1 MAESPPELNARN
13 QKEPSKLRLCF
24 IADPRSIH
32 TVRWIRFF
40 AERGH
45 RVALVSADIPGDD
58 LRIDVHCPLSP
69 SSPIRGTRIP
79 RNVFELRTFLRK
91 FRPHVLHAH
100 YINEAGWL
108 GALSRFHPF
117 VLTAWGS
124 DVYIAP
130 GVSVLARVL
139 TPWTVRKAD
148 YVTADSHDQI
158 ESLRR
163 MGASA
168 HRTAVVGWGVS
179 FSEFSGRSGKSCR
192 ARYGIGDD
200 QIVILSPR
208 QWITNSNVSL
218 ILEAFA
224 LVRRQRGNVIL
235 ILKRRDDT
243 PPVVRQHI
251 ETVIRTLGIADA
263 TVIIGDVPETELP
276 ELYAASDVTVSVC
289 SSDGTPMSLLE
300 AMASRSVV
308 VAGDLPSIREWVSDG
323 HTGVLVTVGDV
334 KGLATQFLQLI
345 DNPTL
350 RQHLSEAAYS
360 SVRNTA
366 DRSRHLGGMEGTYF
380 RLAEAWAGALRR
392 DR

>member
-1 MAESPPELNARN
+1 MAESVPELNARN
-13 QKEPSKLRLCF
+13 ENEPSKLRLCF
-24 IADPRSIH
+24 IADARSIH

-45 RVALVSADIPGDD
+45 RVALVSANVPGDD
-58 LRIDVHCPLSP
+58 LRIDLHCPLSP
-69 SSPIRGTRIP
+69 SSPIRGTRIA
-79 RNVFELRTFLRK
+79 RNVLELRNFLRK

-130 GVSVLARVL
+130 RVSRLARIL

-148 YVTADSHDQI
+148 YVTADSRDQV

-163 MGASA
+163 MGASV
-168 HRTAVVGWGVS
+168 HRTAVVGWGID
-179 FSEFSGRSGKSCR
+179 FAEFSGRSGKSWR
-192 ARYGIGDD
+192 RRYGIGED
-200 QIVILSPR
+200 QVVILSPR

-224 LVRRQRGNVIL
+224 QVRGQRPNVIL
-235 ILKRRDDT
+235 ILTNRGDT
-243 PPVVRQHI
+243 APVARQHI
-251 ETVIRTLGIADA
+251 ETAIRTLGIADA
-263 TVIIGDVPETELP
+263 TVIVRDVPETELS

-289 SSDGTPMSLLE
+289 SSDGTPVSLLE

-308 VAGDLPSIREWVSDG
+308 VAGDLASIREWVSDG

-334 KGLATQFLQLI
+334 KGLAAQLVRLV
-345 DNPTL
+345 DDPKL
-350 RQHLSEAAYS
+350 RQRLSEAAYG
-360 SVRNTA
+360 SVRDSA
-366 DRSRHLGGMEGTYF
+366 DRSRHLGGMEQTYF
-380 RLAEAWAGALRR
+380 KLAEAWAARSG
-392 DR
+392 